1 LALEAVFFYA
11 LASAA
16 VVASLLVIGQRN
28 PMHSVMLLIASF
40 GALAGLYVLLDAP
53 FVAVIQIIIYTGAIL
68 VLFLF
73 VVMLLNAP
81 REGVPE
87 DAGRR
92 LSVHGPRRMGAV
104 LAAALLAELAW
115 AVWASFQAGG
125 APGFERG
132 ERVTDTVSSVKHI
145 GQVLFTDYAFAFEVT
160 SLLIIVAM
168 IGAVILAKRRPDA

>member
-1 LALEAVFFYA
+1 LALEGLFFYA
-11 LASAA
+11 LAAGA
-16 VVASLLVIGQRN
+16 VVTSLLVIGQRN

-81 REGVPE
+81 REDVPE
-87 DAGRR
+87 DRARR
-92 LSVHGPRRMGAV
+92 LHLHGPRRLGAV
-104 LAAALLAELAW
+104 LAAVLAVELGW
-115 AVWASFQAGG
+115 AVWATFRALAVPPFPQGDAL
-125 APGFERG
+125 EQ
-132 ERVTDTVSSVKHI
+132 EVSSVKRI
-145 GQVLFTDYAFAFEVT
+145 GRVLFTDYAFAFEVT

-168 IGAVILAKRRPDA
+168 VGAVILAKRRTES

>member
-1 LALEAVFFYA
+1 MAPDAIFFYV
-11 LASAA
+11 LAGAA

-40 GALAGLYVLLDAP
+40 AALAGLYILLDAP
-53 FVAVIQIIIYTGAIL
+53 FVAVIQIIIYAGAIL

-81 REGVPE
+81 REAVPE
-87 DAGRR
+87 DAGHGIY
-92 LSVHGPRRMGAV
+92 LHGPRRFG
-104 LAAALLAELAW
+104 ALLAIVLGVELVWAAW
-115 AVWASFQAGG
+115 AAFRLGWEPMFRQSARLT
-125 APGFERG
+125 E
-132 ERVTDTVSSVKHI
+132 EVSSVRRI

-168 IGAVILAKRRPDA
+168 IGAVILAKRRTGG

>member
-1 LALEAVFFYA
+1 MLFFYA
-11 LASAA
+11 LAAAA
-16 VVASLLVIGQRN
+16 VVTSLLVIGQRN

-81 REGVPE
+81 REDVPE
-87 DAGRR
+87 DAARR
-92 LSVHGPRRMGAV
+92 LRLHGPRRVGAV
-104 LAAALLAELAW
+104 LAAVLAVELGW
-115 AVWASFQAGG
+115 AVWATFRAGAAPAFGQGEGVAQA
-125 APGFERG
+125 
-132 ERVTDTVSSVKHI
+132 VSSVRRI
-145 GQVLFTDYAFAFEVT
+145 GQVLFTEYAFAFEVT

-168 IGAVILAKRRPDA
+168 IGAVILAKRRTDG